1 MPPGL
6 EALLAIHGV
15 WLLVNSLR
23 HSRHYCFFDDAF
35 DVEKLLCHYAVMLH
49 REHRRLL
56 QKAERRV
63 VYVAEA
69 EVECPGRIETN
80 GEVHKKPTGGTG
92 CWWSPTYARSR

>member
-1 MPPGL
+1 
-6 EALLAIHGV
+6 
-15 WLLVNSLR
+15 
-23 HSRHYCFFDDAF
+23 
-35 DVEKLLCHYAVMLH
+35 
-49 REHRRLL
+49 
-56 QKAERRV
+56 V